1 MLNINK
7 QTSMRVFLL
16 SLSLLALLS
25 CQSQEKPPLSDE
37 QIKQYR
43 ENLVQAHRY
52 LVGKDA
58 DSIRKIVKQRKW
70 NMTETQTGMFIEVL
84 SHGAGDSVK
93 TSDRVS
99 LKYKLSLLNNTLCYS
114 SDSLGVKEFTVGQ
127 GGVEAGLEE
136 AVLLLCKGDKARLVL
151 PPHLAYGVPG
161 DMKCIPRMAIL
172 IYEIEVVALTKKKK

>member
-1 MLNINK
+1 
-7 QTSMRVFLL
+7 MRIFFLSFL
-16 SLSLLALLS
+16 LLALIS
-25 CQSQEKPPLSDE
+25 CQSQEKPALSEE

-58 DSIRKIVKQRKW
+58 DSIRTIVKQRKW
-70 NMTETQTGMFIEVL
+70 NMIETKTGMFIEIT
-84 SHGAGDSVK
+84 SHGTGDSVK
-93 TSDRVS
+93 PSDRVS

-136 AVLLLCKGDKARLVL
+136 AVLLLRKGDKARLVL

-172 IYEIEVVALTKKKK
+172 VYEIELVGLTKKKK

>member
-1 MLNINK
+1 
-7 QTSMRVFLL
+7 MRYLLFFSFLP
-16 SLSLLALLS
+16 LLVS

-37 QIKQYR
+37 QVKQYR

-58 DSIRKIVKQRKW
+58 DSIRKIVKQRGW
-70 NMTETQTGMFIEVL
+70 TMNETKTGMFVEVL
-84 SHGAGDSVK
+84 AHGTGDSIK
-93 TSDRVS
+93 SGDRVS
-99 LKYKLSLLNNTLCYS
+99 LKYRLSLLNNTLCYS

-151 PPHLAYGVPG
+151 PPHLAFGVPG
-161 DMKCIPRMAIL
+161 DMKCIPRMAIV
-172 IYEIEVVALTKKKK
+172 IYEIEIIRLVKKGKK